1 MKVGLRFSDNARR
14 RLKALATLNR
24 ARLGPYRLL
33 IRVRTLRLK
42 PGRLFS
48 GTVFLTVV
56 LKDRL
61 GRRSDPAVLEQVVYS
76 MGGKGVLPWME
87 IGPYHPRV
95 KFGEGAK
102 TEQLELGEE
111 RDLEHRLFRYLGD
124 LIPAGGHIMFPYDLD
139 EGPLSLTTFSGLH
152 KGVPMVAT
160 PIGALLF
167 RIGFTVPLRD
177 WYIAEGG
184 FEGPRKLQFE
194 RPLTTERSEEV
205 QRAVW
210 NELDDFLEKTAG
222 SPDPVILEC
231 RENAA
236 DICRGIQERIS
247 GMPLPG
253 PAETLAGRI
262 PE

>member
-1 MKVGLRFSDNARR
+1 MKAGLRFSDNARR
-14 RLKALATLNR
+14 RLKALAAMNK
-24 ARLGPYRLL
+24 ARLGPYGLL
-33 IRVRTLRLK
+33 IRLRAVRLK

-48 GTVFLTVV
+48 GKVFLTVV

-61 GRRSDPAVLEQVVYS
+61 GRRSDPAVLEQIVYS

-95 KFGEGAK
+95 KFGEGAN
-102 TEQLELGEE
+102 TAQLDLGRE

-139 EGPLSLTTFSGLH
+139 EGPLSLTTFFGLH
-152 KGVPMVAT
+152 KGVPMAAT

-194 RPLTTERSEEV
+194 RPLTPERSEEA

-210 NELDDFLEKTAG
+210 EELEDFLEKTAG
-222 SPDPVILEC
+222 SSDPVILEC
-231 RENAA
+231 RENAV
-236 DICRGIQERIS
+236 DICRGIEERIS
-247 GMPLPG
+247 GTSPRG
-253 PAETLAGRI
+253 PVETLAG
-262 PE
+262 